1 MDRELIS
8 WTAKLLNAVKEGDKQ
23 VPLEILVRA
32 KGSDD
37 NGPIYKSVID
47 AIPGSKVFFSH
58 IRRVPVWYDA

>member
-1 MDRELIS
+1 MA

-37 NGPIYKSVID
+37 NGAIYKSVLD
-47 AIPGSKVFFSH
+47 TIPGSKVVIFTYF
-58 IRRVPVWYDA
+58 